1 MYLFRKKENTLYDY
15 IPPADF
21 LLSLLWFR
29 FCVLVFDV
37 AEFINCYE
45 KDMIWL
51 LYYKK

>member
-1 MYLFRKKENTLYDY
+1 MNLFRKKENTLYSY

-29 FCVLVFDV
+29 FWVLVFDV
-37 AEFINCYE
+37 AAFINCYE

-51 LYYKK
+51 LSYKE